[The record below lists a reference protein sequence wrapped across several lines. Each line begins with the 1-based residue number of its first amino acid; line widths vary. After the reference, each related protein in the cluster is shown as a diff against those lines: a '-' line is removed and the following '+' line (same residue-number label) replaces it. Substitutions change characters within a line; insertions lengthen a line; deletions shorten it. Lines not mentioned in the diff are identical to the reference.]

1 MQTRL
6 LIGLCLGSSI
16 AFAGC
21 AEKDDG
27 ATGSNSA
34 GDDGADDDDDD
45 DSGSADD
52 DNGDDDDD
60 DDGSGSQEGND
71 DSAESPDD
79 DGGSE
84 AADTAEETAG
94 DDEMVGFIQDPD
106 GGGVNIECDVWAQDC
121 TAGEKC
127 TWWAND
133 GGNAWNATKC
143 VPIVPDPDQP
153 GESCTVMG
161 TGVSGLDS
169 CDLAAMCWNVDPE
182 THLGTCVSFCMGSE
196 ANPTCPQPA
205 MHCVGRTP
213 MLCVP
218 QCCPLEQDCSD
229 GEGCYVA
236 NEAFYCIPDA
246 GGDQGAFGDACEFI
260 NVCDP
265 GLFCASP
272 DQVLGCAGGIGCC
285 TNFCLLGSQ
294 QCAAEH
300 PGMECLP
307 WFEEDQAP
315 PGFEHTG
322 GCLMPL

>member
-1 MQTRL
+1 MPRDSRFRTRWCGVIVVAL
-6 LIGLCLGSSI
+6 TACGPSFDALDGGVGGGSSGVAATNDAI
-16 AFAGC
+16 PD
-21 AEKDDG
+21 DDG
-27 ATGSNSA
+27 
-34 GDDGADDDDDD
+34 DDENDDDARLDEGHEGGVADDDD
-45 DSGSADD
+45 G
-52 DNGDDDDD
+52 GDHP
-60 DDGSGSQEGND
+60 GFIQP
-71 DSAESPDD
+71 A
-79 DGGSE
+79 DGGS
-84 AADTAEETAG
+84 
-94 DDEMVGFIQDPD
+94 M
-106 GGGVNIECDVWAQDC
+106 NIECDVWAQDC